1 MADITWLGH
10 AMFRLRGKD
19 ATIITDP
26 FDRSLGLELPR
37 PKADIVTISHD
48 HPHHNAV
55 ATLKG
60 EPHVLQ
66 SPGEYEIKGIFIT
79 GVSTFADNKKGA
91 ERGRNTAFLV
101 ELDDLIICHLGSL
114 GHVLTTKQVEALSD
128 VHVLLVPVGGH
139 NSLDAARAAEVI
151 AQIEPRIVIPM
162 HYRTGA
168 EQVEGEDNLEKFAR
182 EMGLKEWKAQDR
194 LAIRASDL
202 PETTSVVVLDV
213 KQ

>member
-60 EPHVLQ
+60 EPHVLRG
-66 SPGEYEIKGIFIT
+66 PGEYEIKGIFIT
-79 GVSTFADNKKGA
+79 GISTFADNKKGA
-91 ERGRNTAFLV
+91 ERGRNTAFLI

-128 VHVLLVPVGGH
+128 VHVLLVPVGGQTT
-139 NSLDAARAAEVI
+139 LDAAKAAEVI

-168 EQVEGEDNLEKFAR
+168 EQVEGEDTLEKFAR
-182 EMGLKEWKAQDR
+182 EMGLKEWTPQER
-194 LAIRASDL
+194 LAVRASDL

>member
-26 FDRSLGLELPR
+26 FDRTLGLELPR

-55 ATLKG
+55 STLKG
-60 EPHVLQ
+60 EPHVLTG
-66 SPGEYEIKGIFIT
+66 PGEYEIKGIFIT
-79 GVSTFADNKKGA
+79 GIATFADNKKGA
-91 ERGRNTAFLV
+91 ERGRNTAFLI

-139 NSLDAARAAEVI
+139 NTLDASKAAEVI

-182 EMGLKEWKAQDR
+182 EMGLKEWKTQERFTA
-194 LAIRASDL
+194 RATDL
-202 PETTSVVVLDV
+202 PETTSVVVLEV

>member
-60 EPHVLQ
+60 EPHVLRG
-66 SPGEYEIKGIFIT
+66 PGEYEIKGIFIT
-79 GVSTFADNKKGA
+79 GISTFADNKKGA
-91 ERGRNTAFLV
+91 ERGRNTAFLI

-128 VHVLLVPVGGH
+128 VHVLLVPVGGQTT
-139 NSLDAARAAEVI
+139 LDAAKAAEVI

-168 EQVEGEDNLEKFAR
+168 EQVEGEDTLEKFAR
-182 EMGLKEWKAQDR
+182 EMGLKEWTAQDR
-194 LAIRASDL
+194 LAVRASDL

>member
-60 EPHVLQ
+60 EPHVLRG
-66 SPGEYEIKGIFIT
+66 PGEYEIKGIFIT
-79 GVSTFADNKKGA
+79 GISTFADNKKGA
-91 ERGRNTAFLV
+91 ERGRNTAFLI

-128 VHVLLVPVGGH
+128 VHVLLVPVGGQTT
-139 NSLDAARAAEVI
+139 LDAAKAAEVI

-162 HYRTGA
+162 HFRTGA
-168 EQVEGEDNLEKFAR
+168 EQVEGEDTLEKFAR
-182 EMGLKEWKAQDR
+182 EMGLKEWTPQER
-194 LAIRASDL
+194 LAVRASDL

>member
-60 EPHVLQ
+60 EPRVLNG
-66 SPGEYEIKGIFIT
+66 PGEYEIKGIFIT
-79 GVSTFADNKKGA
+79 GISTFADNKKGA
-91 ERGRNTAFLV
+91 ERGRNTAFLI

-128 VHVLLVPVGGH
+128 AHVLLVPVGGH
-139 NSLDAARAAEVI
+139 STLDVARAAEVI

-162 HYRTGA
+162 HYRTGT

-182 EMGLKEWKAQDR
+182 EMGLKEWKPQDR
-194 LAIRASDL
+194 LAVRASDL
-202 PETTSVVVLDV
+202 PETTTVVVLDV

>member
-10 AMFRLRGKD
+10 AMFRLRGRD
-19 ATIITDP
+19 ATVITDP
-26 FDRSLGLELPR
+26 FDRTLGLELPR

-55 ATLKG
+55 STLKG
-60 EPHVLQ
+60 EPYVIHG
-66 SPGEYEIKGIFIT
+66 PGEYEIKGIFVT
-79 GVSTFADNKKGA
+79 GIGAYADDKKGA
-91 ERGRNTAFLV
+91 ERGKNTIYLYEV
-101 ELDDLIICHLGSL
+101 DDLIICHLGSL

-128 VHVLLVPVGGH
+128 VHVLLVPVGGQ
-139 NSLDAARAAEVI
+139 NTLDAAKAAEVI

-182 EMGLKEWKAQDR
+182 EMGLKEWKTQDR
-194 LAIRASDL
+194 FALRATDL
-202 PETTSVVVLDV
+202 PETTSVVVLEV

>member
-26 FDRSLGLELPR
+26 FDRTLGLELPR

-60 EPHVLQ
+60 EPHVLRG
-66 SPGEYEIKGIFIT
+66 PGEYEIKGIFIT
-79 GVSTFADNKKGA
+79 GISTFADNKKGA
-91 ERGRNTAFLV
+91 ERGRNTAYLI

-128 VHVLLVPVGGH
+128 VHVLLVPVGGQTT
-139 NSLDAARAAEVI
+139 LDAAKAAEVI

-162 HYRTGA
+162 HFRTGA
-168 EQVEGEDNLEKFAR
+168 EQVEGEDTLEKFAR
-182 EMGLKEWKAQDR
+182 EMGLKEWTPQER
-194 LAIRASDL
+194 LAVRASDL

>member
-60 EPHVLQ
+60 EPHVLRG
-66 SPGEYEIKGIFIT
+66 PGEYEIKGIFIT
-79 GVSTFADNKKGA
+79 GISTFADNKKGA
-91 ERGRNTAFLV
+91 ERGRNTAFLI

-114 GHVLTTKQVEALSD
+114 GHVLTTKQVEALSS
-128 VHVLLVPVGGH
+128 VHVLLVPVDGRTT
-139 NSLDAARAAEVI
+139 LDAAKATEVI
-151 AQIEPRIVIPM
+151 SQIEPGIVIPM
-162 HYRTGA
+162 HYRAGPDGGTA
-168 EQVEGEDNLEKFAR
+168 DEGLEKFAR

-194 LAIRASDL
+194 LVVKASDM
-202 PETTSVVVLDV
+202 PETTSVVVLDA